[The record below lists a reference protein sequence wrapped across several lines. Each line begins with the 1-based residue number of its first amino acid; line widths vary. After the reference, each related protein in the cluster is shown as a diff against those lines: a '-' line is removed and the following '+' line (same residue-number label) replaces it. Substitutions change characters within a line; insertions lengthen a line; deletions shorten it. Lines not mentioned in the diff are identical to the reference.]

1 MKKAFLFTLFAVSAF
16 CFRIDYLG
24 EHVRTHGPD
33 SLSYPDRAAIWLFN
47 IPMAVGG
54 LIIGAPEAAAETLWL
69 AVPKSPDTVYKIDS
83 DFPLKSERIQNMVK
97 NYSSGRVPIGPVR
110 MDDLRTTLALGGGGL
125 RCHKQ
130 HCTIKVHVKYSNHA
144 PDFLFI
150 NEAIFAGLQ
159 DLGWLY
165 PYWIEYRFTKQTS

>member
-1 MKKAFLFTLFAVSAF
+1 MKKALIALCAVFVLF

-24 EHVRTHGPD
+24 ERIRTHGAD
-33 SLSYPDRAAIWLFN
+33 SLHIVDRVGIWLFN

-54 LIIGAPEAAAETLWL
+54 LVIGAPEAAAETLWL
-69 AVPKSPDTVYKIDS
+69 AVPKKPDTVYKIDS

-97 NYSSGRVPIGPVR
+97 NYSGGRVPIGPVR

-125 RCHKQ
+125 RCDKE

-159 DLGWLY
+159 DLGWLH
-165 PYWIEYRFTKQTS
+165 PYWVEYKFVR